1 MPFSLSSLL
10 NSSSRGAP
18 VSHPVITFHGPDKLS
33 QIHAVDGSSGCEVAR
48 FALQGTK
55 GSSWSIYRIPHDHN
69 NAQPSLI
76 CSAEKSMFG
85 DLKLFVHGQ
94 EEIRVKGTT
103 DDNLKEVFAI
113 KTASFGTLKWR
124 SSNSGNMELKD
135 SGRMVVARGSMRD
148 SKLDVYVHAQTL
160 IMDIWLSSW
169 VAAMKAKKAS
179 DDEAEVASEII
190 QAVAGG

>member
-1 MPFSLSSLL
+1 MIMKW
-10 NSSSRGAP
+10 P
-18 VSHPVITFHGPDKLS
+18 VEVSPPSTPLSHPVIAFHGPDKLS

-69 NAQPSLI
+69 SAQPSLI
-76 CSAEKSMFG
+76 CNAEKSMFG
-85 DLKLFVHGQ
+85 DLKLLVHGQ

-124 SSNSGNMELKD
+124 SSSSGNMELKD
-135 SGRMVVARGSMRD
+135 SGRVVVARGSMRD
-148 SKLDVYVHAQTL
+148 SKLEVYVHAQAL